1 MWTLVEE
8 EFRYCIVYSSLRET
22 QCHAEQMIGA
32 NAAALEENGRRLSEG
47 RGVYDEVKGLE
58 VRVDQSKESYAM
70 YDESLS
76 VMSQVSYLLSGL
88 FQIFLVLLRLTH
100 LIFAY

>member
-1 MWTLVEE
+1 
-8 EFRYCIVYSSLRET
+8 
-22 QCHAEQMIGA
+22 MIGA

-58 VRVDQSKESYAM
+58 VRVAQSKEAYAM
-70 YDESLS
+70 YDENLS

-88 FQIFLVLLRLTH
+88 FPIFFWYALWAWRVWNRRVSTKKMPL
-100 LIFAY
+100 

>member
-1 MWTLVEE
+1 
-8 EFRYCIVYSSLRET
+8 
-22 QCHAEQMIGA
+22 MIGA

-58 VRVDQSKESYAM
+58 VRVAQSKEAYAM
-70 YDESLS
+70 YDENLS

-88 FQIFLVLLRLTH
+88 FPIIYGTHYELEGYEVEGSVLKKCHFNRTTSV
-100 LIFAY
+100 LI

>member
-1 MWTLVEE
+1 
-8 EFRYCIVYSSLRET
+8 
-22 QCHAEQMIGA
+22 MIGA

-58 VRVDQSKESYAM
+58 IRVAQSKESYAM

-76 VMSQVSYLLSGL
+76 VMSQVSCLLSGL
-88 FQIFLVLLRLTH
+88 FPIFFGLKLFFRLNY